1 MIWQLVQNNLN
12 AIIRVMLPFGFLIA
26 DGILRWASGKR
37 DYRDAGADV
46 CLAGFSLY
54 VGTVLGL
61 LYDEKL
67 ERKGDVV
74 TALLIMFFGTAAW
87 WLCIVLSYSRI
98 TLSRRT
104 ARRRSKRGISG
115 WLQPVAAIVIG
126 TVTSFYLTGLSWQ
139 LTSGKP

>member
-1 MIWQLVQNNLN
+1 M
-12 AIIRVMLPFGFLIA
+12 MLPFGFLLA

-61 LYDEKL
+61 LYDGKL
-67 ERKGDVV
+67 EREVDIV
-74 TALLIMFFGTAAW
+74 TALVIMFFGTAAW

-98 TLSRRT
+98 TL
-104 ARRRSKRGISG
+104 RRSARGRSVRRISG
-115 WLQPVAAIVIG
+115 WLQPIAAILIG